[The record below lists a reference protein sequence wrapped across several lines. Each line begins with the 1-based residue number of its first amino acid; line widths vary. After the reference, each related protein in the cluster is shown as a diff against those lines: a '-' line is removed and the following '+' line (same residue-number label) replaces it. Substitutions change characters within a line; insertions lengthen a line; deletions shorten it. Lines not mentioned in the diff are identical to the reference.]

1 MKEKYIINGKVTYP
15 QGGEAVTTFTF
26 LNQLNGD
33 MFTMQTLDKNNV
45 NMFNYGDDVEVSV
58 TKIVKEVEPK
68 EDED

>member
-15 QGGEAVTTFTF
+15 QGREAVTTFTF

-68 EDED
+68 ED